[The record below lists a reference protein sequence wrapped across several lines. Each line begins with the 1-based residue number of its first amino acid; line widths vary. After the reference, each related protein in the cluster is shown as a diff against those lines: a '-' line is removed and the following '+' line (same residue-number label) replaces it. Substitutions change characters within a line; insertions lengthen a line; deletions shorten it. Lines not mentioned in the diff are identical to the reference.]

1 MTTAGM
7 FNTMLRLG
15 MKFDDAALFLSQ
27 DIIGRL
33 LNQFN
38 RENLSGYKPL
48 DFIIN
53 EWIAKYRKRESI
65 NDSSDINTEA
75 LTKEELI
82 EGLTSNKHENIDYK
96 VLMTF
101 QKLRSMTDAMRKPT
115 FVTRLNSIS
124 SAVGPL
130 IVDNLIMEHKMDA
143 FTMSKMPGESPFCTI
158 DGTPIDA
165 KSILNNHP
173 ILKQFSRAI
182 GIAGR
187 LFVDMPAGSVG
198 FRNLLDNLSESI
210 ANKIYGDKKLFDQ
223 LSNFYQS
230 YLLIQSGMVKSEDL
244 NYYVNKFPKEF
255 IDKKFREKYPDNEL
269 IQAIKFN
276 VSKTGRSYLTIKITG
291 MEEQAKEELRS
302 AWIDLHRVDPK
313 LSQDLFNYSFFIAG
327 IGFSP
332 KTFMALVPTLV
343 KEKLKSND
351 GKVSYVD
358 TYRNF
363 PEVVPDIVIDQFIRN
378 NWNNNKLVPM
388 KGGKNTHYN
397 VDLKKGALRVYRT
410 EEKADLADV
419 KYMKTK
425 QNGGTYLWQF
435 VKEEN
440 NDLVYKRV
448 SPLGNNGEYIEMSTS
463 DIKKSLKETLE
474 TKENNEP
481 SSLSETST
489 SEALDLEDT
498 GNQQLTA
505 TEAAKKLSEIT
516 ELIMKQVPK
525 YSIEEAEAV
534 VKRIKGHER
543 QYAKFLQNVFRH
555 KGLELSI
562 EEAINEFRKYC

>member
-1 MTTAGM
+1 
-7 FNTMLRLG
+7 
-15 MKFDDAALFLSQ
+15 
-27 DIIGRL
+27 
-33 LNQFN
+33 
-38 RENLSGYKPL
+38 
-48 DFIIN
+48 
-53 EWIAKYRKRESI
+53 
-65 NDSSDINTEA
+65 
-75 LTKEELI
+75 
-82 EGLTSNKHENIDYK
+82 
-96 VLMTF
+96 
-101 QKLRSMTDAMRKPT
+101 
-115 FVTRLNSIS
+115 
-124 SAVGPL
+124 
-130 IVDNLIMEHKMDA
+130 
-143 FTMSKMPGESPFCTI
+143 
-158 DGTPIDA
+158 
-165 KSILNNHP
+165 
-173 ILKQFSRAI
+173 
-182 GIAGR
+182 
-187 LFVDMPAGSVG
+187 
-198 FRNLLDNLSESI
+198 
-210 ANKIYGDKKLFDQ
+210 
-223 LSNFYQS
+223 
-230 YLLIQSGMVKSEDL
+230 
-244 NYYVNKFPKEF
+244 
-255 IDKKFREKYPDNEL
+255 
-269 IQAIKFN
+269 
-276 VSKTGRSYLTIKITG
+276 

-397 VDLKKGALRVYRT
+397 VDLKKGALRVYRI

-489 SEALDLEDT
+489 SETLDLEDT